1 LSGRP
6 PREILL
12 DCYQA
17 AIAAVDARRCVASAL
32 DDEQLAGEWH
42 AVAIGKA
49 AGAMMLGAV
58 RHFDSRLLGG
68 VVVTQSGH
76 VPAGLPGADRVHV
89 IESSHPQPDE
99 RSLAAGEAV
108 AGYLS
113 SLPRNANVLF
123 LVSGGAS
130 SLIERLAG
138 GVTLADL
145 RRINRWALSSGRAIG
160 EINAVR
166 RAVSTIKGGG
176 LAALAGPR
184 RSLALLIS
192 DVPRDDPAVIGSG
205 LLRAATRP
213 QDLPELPEDI
223 ERIVKRARAVEWP
236 VARVPRV
243 RHRIVAS
250 LRDACRAAAACGA
263 SRGLE
268 VQWARARY
276 AGDAAGLGRRL
287 ARIVLAG
294 RAQTLH
300 VWGGESTIILPARA
314 GYGGRSQH
322 LALAAAGVLEGRQ
335 HVALLAAG
343 TDGIDGVTQDAGAI
357 VDGGTVERGADAGFD
372 WKRSLDGADSG
383 RFLEASGD
391 LLHTGPTQTNV
402 GDLVLGLK
410 GSRVA

>member
-1 LSGRP
+1 LSGTP
-6 PREILL
+6 LRETLL

-32 DDEQLAGEWH
+32 DAERLAGEWH

-58 RHFDSRLLGG
+58 QHFGARLPGG
-68 VVVTQSGH
+68 VVVTQPGH
-76 VPAGLPGADRVHV
+76 VPAGLSGLGTLQV

-108 AGYLS
+108 AEYVS
-113 SLPRNANVLF
+113 SLPRQANLLF

-130 SLIERLAG
+130 SLIERLAD

-145 RRINRWALSSGRAIG
+145 RLINAWALASGRAIG

-205 LLRAATRP
+205 LLRAASRAQGTP
-213 QDLPELPEDI
+213 ALPADI
-223 ERIVKRARAVEWP
+223 ERIVQRASAVERS
-236 VARVPRV
+236 ASRVRPV

-250 LRDACRAAAACGA
+250 LRDARRAAAACGE

-268 VQWARARY
+268 VRLARARY
-276 AGDAAGLGRRL
+276 AGDAAGLGRRF
-287 ARIVLAG
+287 ARTVLAG
-294 RAQTLH
+294 PERTLH
-300 VWGGESTIILPARA
+300 VWGGESTIILPAHP

-322 LALAAAGVLEGRQ
+322 LALAAAGVLAGRGN
-335 HVALLAAG
+335 VALLAAG
-343 TDGIDGVTQDAGAI
+343 TDGIDGVTDDAGAS
-357 VDGGTVERGADAGFD
+357 VDGGTVERGADAGFEAG
-372 WKRSLDGADSG
+372 RSLDGADSG

-391 LLHTGPTQTNV
+391 LLHTGPTLTNV